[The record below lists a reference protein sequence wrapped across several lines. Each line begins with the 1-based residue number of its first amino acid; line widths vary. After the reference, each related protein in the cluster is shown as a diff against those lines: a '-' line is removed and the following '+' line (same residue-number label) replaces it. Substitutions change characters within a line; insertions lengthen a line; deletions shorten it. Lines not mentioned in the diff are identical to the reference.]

1 MAVTFIK
8 SGDLHVKR
16 TDQELILKKGVIHSS
31 ELTIDLENSAE
42 TFLNMLEE
50 LISGNEVTVERN
62 HIYYQDFVTL
72 YNYGFIT
79 CSLNKTKNI
88 LFLVENN
95 ISTEQL
101 NNAFTSITAEKRNA
115 YISDEDIKNIQ
126 SSTEFV
132 KEKELLN
139 KFINCFKSYD
149 YIYYLASL
157 NSLYKIR
164 AINKLMLMV
173 QKPFFLGLADN
184 ENIFITGINP
194 KITGCFEC
202 FEKKILAKLDF
213 REIHVPNEQGSI
225 SHSELFLMAS
235 ILQKNIEQT
244 EVNGMSQLMGN
255 VLYFYLPN
263 FEYSFDFN
271 RRTILCNTC
280 AGLNQIHF
288 EEQNVRSIN
297 ILKEFEHI

>member
-1 MAVTFIK
+1 MAVTFVK
-8 SGDLHVKR
+8 SGDLLVNR

-31 ELTIDLENSAE
+31 EITIDLENSAE

-50 LISGNEVTVERN
+50 LISGNEITVERN
-62 HIYYQDFVTL
+62 HIYYQDFMTL

-79 CSLNKTKNI
+79 SALNKTKNI
-88 LFLVENN
+88 LFLVENH
-95 ISTEQL
+95 ISTEKL
-101 NNAFTSITAEKRNA
+101 NNAFTSFNAEKRNE
-115 YISDEDIKNIQ
+115 YISDEDIKSIQ
-126 SSTEFV
+126 SSTDFI
-132 KEKELLN
+132 KETEILN
-139 KFINCFKSYD
+139 KYRNAFKDYD

-157 NSLYKIR
+157 TSLYKIR
-164 AINKLMLMV
+164 AINKLMLMI

-184 ENIFITGINP
+184 ENIFITGIDP

-202 FEKKILAKLDF
+202 FEKKILAKFDF
-213 REIHVPNEQGSI
+213 RELHVPNEHGSI

-235 ILQKNIEQT
+235 ILHKNIEQT
-244 EVNGMSQLMGN
+244 EVNGISMLMGN
-255 VLYFYLPN
+255 VLYFYFPN

-288 EEQNVRSIN
+288 EEQNIRSIN
-297 ILKEFEHI
+297 ILKEFEQI